1 MAADS
6 PQDMLAAVASSLK
19 ERTGS
24 TLTEWMGRVRA
35 AGLDP
40 LDQKGVRLWLKTA
53 GVGQNS
59 AWAIADAA
67 AREAGFVPPSLDAAI
82 NAQFAG
88 ARAPLRPL
96 FDAVRQ
102 VAIDL
107 GPDVRLEPRSSY
119 IPFIRH
125 RQFLAIKSTG
135 RASRWGCA
143 CPNPHPCR
151 RCSRRGAWVSP
162 HTKSCWKTR
171 STSAPVPG
179 ANRSGLQTELTS
191 SSDRQ
196 K

>member
-6 PQDMLAAVASSLK
+6 PRDMLAAVASSLK

-24 TLTEWMGRVRA
+24 TLTEWIGRVRA

-59 AWAIADAA
+59 AWAIADAV

-88 ARAPLRPL
+88 ARAPLR
-96 FDAVRQ
+96 Q
-102 VAIDL
+102 IAIDL

-125 RQFLAIKSTG
+125 RQFQAIEST
-135 RASRWGCA
+135 A
-143 CPNPHPCR
+143 
-151 RCSRRGAWVSP
+151 RGLEVGMRLPEPPPVSP
-162 HTKSCWKTR
+162 LQR
-171 STSAPVPG
+171 ARGLGQSTHKVLLENEADLSAQCRVLIDL
-179 ANRSGLQTELTS
+179 AY
-191 SSDRQ
+191 RQ
-196 K
+196 N